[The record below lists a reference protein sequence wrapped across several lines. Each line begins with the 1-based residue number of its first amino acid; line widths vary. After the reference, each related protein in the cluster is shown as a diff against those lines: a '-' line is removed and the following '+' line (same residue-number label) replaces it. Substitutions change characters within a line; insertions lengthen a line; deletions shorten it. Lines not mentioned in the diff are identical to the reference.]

1 MIDNKYTHSKTDSIA
16 LSFLIVLSLALAILA
31 YSFGG
36 VDFGVYYAAGR
47 VFLRGGNPYDYGQ
60 LVQEIVSTTGKT
72 NNPYYYAPWFTWAIS
87 ALALLPFGAARI
99 LWAALNF
106 AAWFWGLFNL
116 SKLIAWPPIGWR
128 RWGMYLLVTFVFAW
142 GTWGSEQVGIL
153 IFLILTIIL
162 LLHEQEKLFYMG
174 IWMALLLF
182 KPNITVFPVMALA
195 IWLILR
201 GKWKPVISMTGSL
214 MLMVVLSLL
223 VSPGWYLEFLQPDK
237 VTGLSYTLGGSGT
250 VQILRYTSTLLDWLS
265 AYGIIGNTAYAIYA
279 IAALAGLL
287 VAVQAIYKARSIT
300 QLMAVAILVNF
311 ALVPYALFYDYPS
324 LVLALFLVNA
334 ELSKK
339 TPLVWIQRL
348 MNGLILCS
356 LFIGNNIAYRYWIVV
371 LLLFFAGVSKLVA
384 AGGKVDA

>member
-1 MIDNKYTHSKTDSIA
+1 MIDNKYAHLKLDFIA

-47 VFLRGGNPYDYGQ
+47 VFLQGGNPYNYSQ
-60 LVQEIVSTTGKT
+60 LVKEIVSSTGKT
-72 NNPYYYAPWFTWAIS
+72 NNPYYYAPWFTWAVS
-87 ALALLPFGAARI
+87 PLALLPFEAARI
-99 LWAALNF
+99 LWAVLNF

-116 SKLIAWPPIGWR
+116 SKLIEWPPIGWR
-128 RWGMYLLVTFVFAW
+128 RWEMYLLVTFVFAW
-142 GTWGSEQVGIL
+142 GTWGSEQVGVL
-153 IFLILTIIL
+153 IFLILTTIL
-162 LLHEQEKLFYMG
+162 LFHEHEKLFYMG

-182 KPNITVFPVMALA
+182 KPNITAFPVMALT

-201 GKWKPVISMTGSL
+201 GKWKPVVSMAGAL

-223 VSPGWYLEFLQPDK
+223 VSPGWYLELLQPDK
-237 VTGLSYTLGGSGT
+237 VTGLSYTLSGSGT

-265 AYGIIGNTAYAIYA
+265 AYGIIGNTAYVIYT

-287 VAVQAIYKARSIT
+287 ITIKTINKTRSIIR
-300 QLMAVAILVNF
+300 LAAAVLLVNF

-324 LVLALFLVNA
+324 LALSLFLVNA
-334 ELSKK
+334 ELSKRP
-339 TPLVWIQRL
+339 TLVWIQRL
-348 MNGLILCS
+348 MNGLILYS

-371 LLLFFAGVSKLVA
+371 ILLFFAGVSKLVA
-384 AGGKVDA
+384 AGRKVNV

>member
-87 ALALLPFGAARI
+87 PLALLPFGAARI

-182 KPNITVFPVMALA
+182 KPNITVFPAMALA

>member
-1 MIDNKYTHSKTDSIA
+1 MNSSSKVISKTDFIA

-47 VFLRGGNPYDYGQ
+47 VFLQGGNPYDYGQ
-60 LVQEIVSTTGKT
+60 LVKEIVSTTGKT

-87 ALALLPFGAARI
+87 PLALLPFEAARI

-106 AAWFWGLFNL
+106 AAWFLGLFNL
-116 SKLIAWPPIGWR
+116 SKLIAWPLIGWR

-153 IFLILTIIL
+153 IFLILTTLL
-162 LLHEQEKLFYMG
+162 LLHEHEKLFYMG

-237 VTGLSYTLGGSGT
+237 VTGLSYTLSVSGT

-339 TPLVWIQRL
+339 PTLVWVQGL
-348 MNGLILCS
+348 MNGLIFCS

>member
-87 ALALLPFGAARI
+87 PLALLPFGAARI

-182 KPNITVFPVMALA
+182 KPNITVLPVMALA
-195 IWLILR
+195 IWLILS

>member
-1 MIDNKYTHSKTDSIA
+1 
-16 LSFLIVLSLALAILA
+16 
-31 YSFGG
+31 
-36 VDFGVYYAAGR
+36 
-47 VFLRGGNPYDYGQ
+47 
-60 LVQEIVSTTGKT
+60 
-72 NNPYYYAPWFTWAIS
+72 
-87 ALALLPFGAARI
+87 
-99 LWAALNF
+99 
-106 AAWFWGLFNL
+106 
-116 SKLIAWPPIGWR
+116 
-128 RWGMYLLVTFVFAW
+128 MYLLVTFVFVW
-142 GTWGSEQVGIL
+142 GTWGSEQVGVL

-162 LLHEQEKLFYMG
+162 LLHEHEKWLWMG

-237 VTGLSYTLGGSGT
+237 VTGLSYTLSVSGT

-339 TPLVWIQRL
+339 PTLVWVQGL
-348 MNGLILCS
+348 MNGLIFCS

-371 LLLFFAGVSKLVA
+371 LLLFFAGVSKIGT
-384 AGGKVDA
+384 AGGKWMRK